1 MVDVGQLD
9 YILKNVVNTIKQSQ
23 QQINDI
29 SEEALK
35 EWNELQQ
42 RLVDIQCQIR
52 LIIDEVDSLDKL
64 LHRSRQRLAEVSKN
78 FQIFSEEDIKAA
90 YDEASELQLKL
101 ALKRQLEKQLQEQ
114 RKDIEQRVKRVK
126 DTLEKADRISS
137 QISAALALITSDLND
152 IANELQDMQFKEF
165 MNNRIIMAQ
174 EEERQRLA
182 RDIHDGPA
190 QSMSNL
196 LLKAEL
202 CDRLLDTDV
211 RAAHNE
217 LSELKNMIRNSLSEI
232 RKVIFD
238 LRPMSLDDLG
248 LIPTLVQYVEDFE
261 KESGMTVDLKIKGN
275 HTVALKSIVEVAVF
289 RVIQEALNNVRKHSH
304 AKNVLIYLEFL
315 DKVLNIRIND
325 DGVGFDSKAILKT
338 EEREHAAGFGLYSMK
353 ERVTLLNGKFD
364 IITSPG
370 EGTTIFASI
379 PMERE
384 HKTNG

>member
-52 LIIDEVDSLDKL
+52 LIIDEVDGLDKL
-64 LHRSRQRLAEVSKN
+64 LRRSRQRLAEVSKN

-137 QISAALALITSDLND
+137 QIAAALALITSDLNG
-152 IANELQDMQFKEF
+152 IASELQDMQFKEF

-261 KESGMTVDLKIKGN
+261 KESGITVDLKIKGN

-315 DKVLNIRIND
+315 DKMLNIRIND
-325 DGVGFDSKAILKT
+325 DGVGFDSKTILKT
-338 EEREHAAGFGLYSMK
+338 EEREHTAGFGLYSMK

-379 PMERE
+379 PIERE